1 MLLSL
6 FPLTLTTRSVKLLKT
21 LARSLTS
28 RSSVSSTNQ
37 LRLLSLSVSIRPM
50 VKLSLFTIL
59 AVVLSISLFSR
70 SQVVCL
76 RSKRLM
82 ETLPLVVKIS
92 TSRSKSTSS
101 VNSNPNQVLTS
112 RRIKEL
118 SNVFVKPLRKQRS
131 SSPPPPTALSQF
143 PIFPSISRAPST

>member
-1 MLLSL
+1 M
-6 FPLTLTTRSVKLLKT
+6 TRNVKLPKT

-50 VKLSLFTIL
+50 VKLSPFTIL
-59 AVVLSISLFSR
+59 VVVLSISLFSR
-70 SQVVCL
+70 SQVVCS

-82 ETLPLVVKIS
+82 ETLPSVVRIS
-92 TSRSKSTSS
+92 TSRSKSSSS

-118 SNVFVKPLRKQRS
+118 SNVFVKLLRKQRS
-131 SSPPPPTALSQF
+131 SSPPPPTALSRF
-143 PIFPSISRAPST
+143 PISPSISRAPST

>member
-1 MLLSL
+1 M
-6 FPLTLTTRSVKLLKT
+6 TRNVKLLKT

-37 LRLLSLSVSIRPM
+37 LRLLSLSVLIRPM

-59 AVVLSISLFSR
+59 VVVLSISLFSR

-82 ETLPLVVKIS
+82 ETLPSVVRIS
-92 TSRSKSTSS
+92 TSRSKSSSS

-118 SNVFVKPLRKQRS
+118 SNVFVKLLRKQRS
-131 SSPPPPTALSQF
+131 SSPPPPTALSLF
-143 PIFPSISRAPST
+143 PIFPSTSRAPST